1 MIEILITIII
11 CLFAGFIIFK
21 SIKNSSKGKCNCD
34 NCNHCSQNCT
44 DDKNSSSNNIKIK
57 K

>member
-11 CLFAGFIIFK
+11 CLLAGFIIFK
-21 SIKNSSKGKCNCD
+21 SIKNSSKGKCSCGSCKN
-34 NCNHCSQNCT
+34 CSQDCNIEIVK
-44 DDKNSSSNNIKIK
+44 DKNIK